1 MAKVLVFPAQYAS
14 ISVGEVDYHPDADGM
29 IHVEDESHIPDL
41 VRFGAHDPASVIVF
55 ADQPVEDTPETVEE
69 PAAVLVAEEPVD
81 APETPSEATVEGA
94 DAPTEESTKNDL
106 VEWLVQQGVD
116 VPSKMSKSEAWEM
129 VQGMIQKMASGGE

>member
-81 APETPSEATVEGA
+81 APETPSEAAPAVLEA
-94 DAPTEESTKNDL
+94 PSEDATKNDL
-106 VEWLVQQGVD
+106 IEWLVQQGVD
-116 VPSKMSKSEAWEM
+116 VPPVMTKAKAWEM
-129 VQGMIQKMASGGE
+129 VQQMVSGNE